1 MSDGRL
7 ELKWATENLNAP
19 KGLFCDG
26 DTLWVTDIDEVKSF
40 NSKTGAWISTVKI
53 SGSEF
58 LNDITVNKAGDV
70 FVTDSGLNSK
80 GVSSGGKKD
89 AVYKITDGKVS
100 TVKKSKDLKIPNGIY
115 QSGEDFIVTS
125 FADKGI
131 YKLSSSGVISDVTP
145 VAGQI
150 DGIEKVQNEEYLIS
164 SWVPSTKEATTKT
177 SGSIRRGKLGGEFK
191 VDIDGINAPA
201 DIGFNP
207 KTNEVLIP
215 MFKTDEVR
223 IYPLDKW
230 AQARRECTRACKAA
244 ADAAFTKD
252 NKDDMGVWKTCNM
265 DCHQKHQGATLL
277 TLGATVFTMATILF

>member
-1 MSDGRL
+1 VLPHDKKAGNGFISRLMSDGRL

-115 QSGEDFIVTS
+115 
-125 FADKGI
+125 
-131 YKLSSSGVISDVTP
+131 
-145 VAGQI
+145 
-150 DGIEKVQNEEYLIS
+150 
-164 SWVPSTKEATTKT
+164 
-177 SGSIRRGKLGGEFK
+177 
-191 VDIDGINAPA
+191 
-201 DIGFNP
+201 
-207 KTNEVLIP
+207 
-215 MFKTDEVR
+215 
-223 IYPLDKW
+223 
-230 AQARRECTRACKAA
+230 
-244 ADAAFTKD
+244 
-252 NKDDMGVWKTCNM
+252 
-265 DCHQKHQGATLL
+265 
-277 TLGATVFTMATILF
+277 